1 MKKTAVFALFALL
14 LGFAGNIKAQYA
26 PDCDALI
33 LPRYNND
40 TTVLDILAPEKAEW
54 LCTYAHN
61 ALYLT
66 NSAPR
71 TANIHDISEVR
82 CFQTNEFL
90 PANYV
95 VDITTFSVY
104 GFNFSDFQYQHRDED
119 VYFRV
124 GNQNNQY
131 MVLRNVRETN
141 RLTDEALRSGNGYA
155 PGFSNR

>member
-1 MKKTAVFALFALL
+1 MKKTAVFALLALL
-14 LGFAGNIKAQYA
+14 LGFAGNIKAQSA

-54 LCTYAHN
+54 LCTYAHH

-66 NSAPR
+66 NNAPR
-71 TANIHDISEVR
+71 TANIHDINEVR
-82 CFQTNEFL
+82 CYFTGENL
-90 PANYV
+90 PNNYE
-95 VDITTFSVY
+95 VDLSSFSVY
-104 GFNFSDFQYQHRDED
+104 GYNFSDFQYQHRDED

-124 GNQNNQY
+124 GNQDNRY
-131 MVLRNVRETN
+131 MVLRNVK
-141 RLTDEALRSGNGYA
+141 EALRMTDESLKAGEGYA